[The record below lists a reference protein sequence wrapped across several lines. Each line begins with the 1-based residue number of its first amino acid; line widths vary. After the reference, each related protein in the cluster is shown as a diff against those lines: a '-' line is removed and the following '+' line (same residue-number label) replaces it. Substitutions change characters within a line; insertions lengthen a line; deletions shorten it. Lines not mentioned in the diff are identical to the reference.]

1 MAKDK
6 NENVDLDI
14 KDKEPEILES
24 DKKALEAFG
33 EVLKDNGKKI
43 SSLEK
48 EIKGVVDRI
57 DSFDFDVEEEL
68 TKKEPEKEKKSEK
81 KGYFIIFLILGVL
94 IAWAFKDKLKNG
106 IQQKN
111 EVS

>member
-24 DKKALEAFG
+24 DKKALENFN
-33 EVLKDNGKKI
+33 ELLKNNDKKL

-48 EIKGVVDRI
+48 EIKGVVNKI
-57 DSFDFDVEEEL
+57 DSFEFDVEEEL
-68 TKKEPEKEKKSEK
+68 TKKEPEKEQKKDKKS
-81 KGYFIIFLILGVL
+81 YFVIFLILGILV
-94 IAWAFKDKLKNG
+94 AWAFKDKLKNG

-111 EVS
+111 EVN